1 MAPPAE
7 ISIPTTSI
15 STPSSSSE
23 SGGTKPFTLY
33 NITLRLPLRS
43 FVVQKRYSDFLALHQ
58 ALTSLVGSPPPEPL
72 PAKNWFK
79 STVNSPELTEKR
91 RVGLERYLRA
101 IAEPPDRRWRDTPVW
116 RAFLN
121 LPGGA
126 GGNAAASTTGSG
138 SGIEGKIPAIGLKD
152 ANLAAA
158 SDPGTWLD
166 LHRELK
172 GALHEARVALGRRD
186 GATENMTKLEAGSAA
201 KRALV
206 RAGSLLGALQEGL
219 GLRRR
224 RDLLAA
230 ARVERDGLDKLSSS
244 LAHASREAARQAS
257 ISGPSAGGGSGS
269 SSGEA
274 GERAKLFAAGS
285 SAAGG
290 GSVRGGRVLG
300 APLPETER
308 TRELDNDGV
317 LQLQRDTMRDQDM
330 EVEALARIV
339 RRQKEMG
346 LAINDEVERQTNMLD
361 NLNTNVDVVDKKLR
375 VAKGRV
381 KKLGFEE
388 EEEDEQDEAADEDS
402 LNRMIFVMSSEESS
416 VAEIVVVPTTV
427 VVQGDQ
433 QQQGEAVHRP
443 RQNGRIRLRRDQWL
457 LYESLPDDNNNDDGA
472 DDGDDNDEDHFS
484 SSNNKKNEKKTR
496 TKTESQKQQEHVAA
510 AEGKE
515 RKEERQGEKGTPS
528 GVGGSS
534 SSSSSEE
541 GNNILDAV
549 LLLCVKGVLAG
560 VQGFWLLQWVLGR
573 LSDVLT
579 KVVEFGLLL
588 LGIQPTTTTVPA
600 VGTE

>member
-15 STPSSSSE
+15 STPSSE
-23 SGGTKPFTLY
+23 SGGSSKPFTLY

-91 RVGLERYLRA
+91 RVALERYLRA

-126 GGNAAASTTGSG
+126 SGANAAASTAGSG

-186 GATENMTKLEAGSAA
+186 GATENMTKLEAGAAA

-219 GLRRR
+219 GVLKSSGRVGEGELRRR

-257 ISGPSAGGGSGS
+257 VSGPSGSGS

-274 GERAKLFAAGS
+274 GERAKLFAGS
-285 SAAGG
+285 SGAGG

-308 TRELDNDGV
+308 TRELDNEGV

-375 VAKGRV
+375 VAKGR
-381 KKLGFEE
+381 
-388 EEEDEQDEAADEDS
+388 EEDEENNDDDS
-402 LNRMIFVMSSEESS
+402 LNRMMFIMSSEEGS
-416 VAEIVVVPTTV
+416 VAEVVALPTTV
-427 VVQGDQ
+427 AQGDQ
-433 QQQGEAVHRP
+433 HEAIHRP
-443 RQNGRIRLRRDQWL
+443 RNGRLRLRRDQWL
-457 LYESLPDDNNNDDGA
+457 YELSLDDDGH
-472 DDGDDNDEDHFS
+472 DDHS
-484 SSNNKKNEKKTR
+484 STKDEKKSR
-496 TKTESQKQQEHVAA
+496 TASQQQQQGD
-510 AEGKE
+510 EGKGKRNE
-515 RKEERQGEKGTPS
+515 GLRAKGRPS
-528 GVGGSS
+528 GSGGGGG
-534 SSSSSEE
+534 EE
-541 GNNILDAV
+541 GNMFDAF

-579 KVVEFGLLL
+579 CVVEFGLLL
-588 LGIQPTTTTVPA
+588 LGQPSESF
-600 VGTE
+600 G

>member
-15 STPSSSSE
+15 STPSSSSSE
-23 SGGTKPFTLY
+23 SSSSKPFTLY

-58 ALTSLVGSPPPEPL
+58 SLTSLVGSPPPEPL
-72 PAKNWFK
+72 PGKNWFK

-91 RVGLERYLRA
+91 RAGLEKYLRA

-126 GGNAAASTTGSG
+126 GGNGAAGSTTGSG

-186 GATENMTKLEAGSAA
+186 GATENMTKLEAGAAA

-219 GLRRR
+219 GVLKSSGRVGEGELRRR

-257 ISGPSAGGGSGS
+257 ISGPSGGSGS

-274 GERAKLFAAGS
+274 GERAKLFAGS
-285 SAAGG
+285 SSGAG

-308 TRELDNDGV
+308 TRELDNEGV

-381 KKLGFEE
+381 KRLG
-388 EEEDEQDEAADEDS
+388 
-402 LNRMIFVMSSEESS
+402 
-416 VAEIVVVPTTV
+416 
-427 VVQGDQ
+427 
-433 QQQGEAVHRP
+433 
-443 RQNGRIRLRRDQWL
+443 
-457 LYESLPDDNNNDDGA
+457 
-472 DDGDDNDEDHFS
+472 
-484 SSNNKKNEKKTR
+484 
-496 TKTESQKQQEHVAA
+496 
-510 AEGKE
+510 
-515 RKEERQGEKGTPS
+515 
-528 GVGGSS
+528 
-534 SSSSSEE
+534 
-541 GNNILDAV
+541 
-549 LLLCVKGVLAG
+549 
-560 VQGFWLLQWVLGR
+560 
-573 LSDVLT
+573 
-579 KVVEFGLLL
+579 
-588 LGIQPTTTTVPA
+588 
-600 VGTE
+600 

>member
-15 STPSSSSE
+15 STPSSE
-23 SGGTKPFTLY
+23 SGGSSKPFTLY

-72 PAKNWFK
+72 PAKNWFR

-91 RVGLERYLRA
+91 RVALERYLRA

-126 GGNAAASTTGSG
+126 SGANAAASTAGSG

-186 GATENMTKLEAGSAA
+186 GATENMTKLEAGAAA

-219 GLRRR
+219 GVLKSSGRVGEGELRRR

-257 ISGPSAGGGSGS
+257 ISGPSGSGS

-274 GERAKLFAAGS
+274 GERAKLFAGS
-285 SAAGG
+285 SGAGG

-308 TRELDNDGV
+308 TRELDNEGV

-375 VAKGRV
+375 VAKGR
-381 KKLGFEE
+381 
-388 EEEDEQDEAADEDS
+388 EEDEENNDDDS
-402 LNRMIFVMSSEESS
+402 LNRMMFIMSSEEGS
-416 VAEIVVVPTTV
+416 VAEVVAVPTTV
-427 VVQGDQ
+427 AQGDQ
-433 QQQGEAVHRP
+433 HEAIHRP
-443 RQNGRIRLRRDQWL
+443 RNGRLRLRRDQWL
-457 LYESLPDDNNNDDGA
+457 YELSSDDDRHDD
-472 DDGDDNDEDHFS
+472 HS
-484 SSNNKKNEKKTR
+484 STKDEKKSR
-496 TKTESQKQQEHVAA
+496 TASQQQQQGD
-510 AEGKE
+510 EGKGKRNE
-515 RKEERQGEKGTPS
+515 GLRAKGRPS
-528 GVGGSS
+528 GGGGGSG
-534 SSSSSEE
+534 EE
-541 GNNILDAV
+541 GNMFDAF
-549 LLLCVKGVLAG
+549 LLLCVQGVLAG

-579 KVVEFGLLL
+579 CVVEFGLLL
-588 LGIQPTTTTVPA
+588 LGQPTESL
-600 VGTE
+600 G

>member
-15 STPSSSSE
+15 STPSSE
-23 SGGTKPFTLY
+23 SGGSSKPFTLY

-91 RVGLERYLRA
+91 RVALERYLRA

-126 GGNAAASTTGSG
+126 SGANAAASTAGSG

-186 GATENMTKLEAGSAA
+186 GATENMTKLEAGAAA

-219 GLRRR
+219 GVLKSSGRVGEGELRRR

-257 ISGPSAGGGSGS
+257 ISGPSGSGS

-274 GERAKLFAAGS
+274 GERAKLFAGS
-285 SAAGG
+285 SGAGG

-308 TRELDNDGV
+308 TRELDNEGV

-381 KKLGFEE
+381 KRLG
-388 EEEDEQDEAADEDS
+388 
-402 LNRMIFVMSSEESS
+402 
-416 VAEIVVVPTTV
+416 
-427 VVQGDQ
+427 
-433 QQQGEAVHRP
+433 
-443 RQNGRIRLRRDQWL
+443 
-457 LYESLPDDNNNDDGA
+457 
-472 DDGDDNDEDHFS
+472 
-484 SSNNKKNEKKTR
+484 
-496 TKTESQKQQEHVAA
+496 
-510 AEGKE
+510 
-515 RKEERQGEKGTPS
+515 
-528 GVGGSS
+528 
-534 SSSSSEE
+534 
-541 GNNILDAV
+541 
-549 LLLCVKGVLAG
+549 
-560 VQGFWLLQWVLGR
+560 
-573 LSDVLT
+573 
-579 KVVEFGLLL
+579 
-588 LGIQPTTTTVPA
+588 
-600 VGTE
+600 

>member
-15 STPSSSSE
+15 STPSSE
-23 SGGTKPFTLY
+23 SGGSLKPFTLY

-91 RVGLERYLRA
+91 RVALERYLRA

-126 GGNAAASTTGSG
+126 SGANAAASTAGSG

-186 GATENMTKLEAGSAA
+186 GATENMTKLEAGAAA

-206 RAGSLLGALQEGL
+206 RAGSLLGSLQEGL
-219 GLRRR
+219 GVLKSSGRVGEGELRRR

-257 ISGPSAGGGSGS
+257 ISGPSGSGS

-274 GERAKLFAAGS
+274 GERAKLFAGS
-285 SAAGG
+285 PGAGG

-300 APLPETER
+300 APLPETKR
-308 TRELDNDGV
+308 TKELDNEGV

-381 KKLGFEE
+381 KRLG
-388 EEEDEQDEAADEDS
+388 
-402 LNRMIFVMSSEESS
+402 
-416 VAEIVVVPTTV
+416 
-427 VVQGDQ
+427 
-433 QQQGEAVHRP
+433 
-443 RQNGRIRLRRDQWL
+443 
-457 LYESLPDDNNNDDGA
+457 
-472 DDGDDNDEDHFS
+472 
-484 SSNNKKNEKKTR
+484 
-496 TKTESQKQQEHVAA
+496 
-510 AEGKE
+510 
-515 RKEERQGEKGTPS
+515 
-528 GVGGSS
+528 
-534 SSSSSEE
+534 
-541 GNNILDAV
+541 
-549 LLLCVKGVLAG
+549 
-560 VQGFWLLQWVLGR
+560 
-573 LSDVLT
+573 
-579 KVVEFGLLL
+579 
-588 LGIQPTTTTVPA
+588 
-600 VGTE
+600 

>member
-15 STPSSSSE
+15 STPSSE
-23 SGGTKPFTLY
+23 SGGSSKPFTLY

-91 RVGLERYLRA
+91 RVALERYLRA

-126 GGNAAASTTGSG
+126 SGANAAASTAGSG

-186 GATENMTKLEAGSAA
+186 GATENMTKLEAGAAA

-219 GLRRR
+219 GVLKSGGRVGEGELRRR

-257 ISGPSAGGGSGS
+257 ISGPSGSGS

-274 GERAKLFAAGS
+274 GERAKLFAGS
-285 SAAGG
+285 TGAGG

-308 TRELDNDGV
+308 TRELDNEGV

-375 VAKGRV
+375 VAKGR
-381 KKLGFEE
+381 
-388 EEEDEQDEAADEDS
+388 EEDEENNDGDS
-402 LNRMIFVMSSEESS
+402 LNRMMFIMSSEEGS
-416 VAEIVVVPTTV
+416 VAEVVVVPTTV
-427 VVQGDQ
+427 AQEDQ
-433 QQQGEAVHRP
+433 HGAIHRP
-443 RQNGRIRLRRDQWL
+443 RNGRLRLRRDQWL
-457 LYESLPDDNNNDDGA
+457 YELSSDDDGH
-472 DDGDDNDEDHFS
+472 DDHS
-484 SSNNKKNEKKTR
+484 STKDEKKSR
-496 TKTESQKQQEHVAA
+496 TASQQQPQGD
-510 AEGKE
+510 EGKGKRNE
-515 RKEERQGEKGTPS
+515 GLRAKGRPS
-528 GVGGSS
+528 GGGGGG
-534 SSSSSEE
+534 EE
-541 GNNILDAV
+541 ESNMFDAF

-560 VQGFWLLQWVLGR
+560 VQGFWLLHYPYLIVL
-573 LSDVLT
+573 SATLT
-579 KVVEFGLLL
+579 
-588 LGIQPTTTTVPA
+588 PPA
-600 VGTE
+600 SP

>member
-23 SGGTKPFTLY
+23 SGGSTSSKPFTLY

-126 GGNAAASTTGSG
+126 GGSNAAASTTGSG
-138 SGIEGKIPAIGLKD
+138 SGIEGKIPAIGLKE

-186 GATENMTKLEAGSAA
+186 GATENMTKLEAGAAA
-201 KRALV
+201 KRALI

-219 GLRRR
+219 GVLKSSGRVGEGELRRR

-244 LAHASREAARQAS
+244 MAHASREAARQAS
-257 ISGPSAGGGSGS
+257 ISDGASGGARSGS

-274 GERAKLFAAGS
+274 GERAKLFAGS
-285 SAAGG
+285 SGAG

-361 NLNTNVDVVDKKLR
+361 HLNTNVDVVDKKLR
-375 VAKGRV
+375 VAKGR
-381 KKLGFEE
+381 E
-388 EEEDEQDEAADEDS
+388 EEEDEADEDS
-402 LNRMIFVMSSEESS
+402 FNRMIFLMSSEESS
-416 VAEIVVVPTTV
+416 VAEMVVVPTAV
-427 VVQGDQ
+427 AQEQ
-433 QQQGEAVHRP
+433 QSEVPHRA
-443 RQNGRIRLRRDQWL
+443 RHGRLRLRRDQWL
-457 LYESLPDDNNNDDGA
+457 YESLPDDDGHDDG
-472 DDGDDNDEDHFS
+472 S
-484 SSNNKKNEKKTR
+484 TEKEKTR
-496 TKTESQKQQEHVAA
+496 TKSQQPQQADIG
-510 AEGKE
+510 EGDGK
-515 RKEERQGEKGTPS
+515 
-528 GVGGSS
+528 GGSAGGGGG
-534 SSSSSEE
+534 EE
-541 GNNILDAV
+541 GNMFDAV
-549 LLLCVKGVLAG
+549 LLLCVQGVLAG

-573 LSDVLT
+573 LSDVL
-579 KVVEFGLLL
+579 VEFGLLL
-588 LGIQPTTTTVPA
+588 LGIQPSTT
-600 VGTE
+600 E

>member
-15 STPSSSSE
+15 STPSSCSE
-23 SGGTKPFTLY
+23 SGGSTSSKPFTLY

-126 GGNAAASTTGSG
+126 GGSNAAASTTGSG

-186 GATENMTKLEAGSAA
+186 GATENMTKLEAGAAA
-201 KRALV
+201 KRALI

-219 GLRRR
+219 GVLKSSGRVGEGELRRR

-244 LAHASREAARQAS
+244 MAHASREAARQAS
-257 ISGPSAGGGSGS
+257 IGDGASGGARSGS

-274 GERAKLFAAGS
+274 GERAKLFAGS
-285 SAAGG
+285 SGAG

-361 NLNTNVDVVDKKLR
+361 HLNTNVDVVDKKLR
-375 VAKGRV
+375 VAKGREE
-381 KKLGFEE
+381 EE
-388 EEEDEQDEAADEDS
+388 EEEDS
-402 LNRMIFVMSSEESS
+402 FNRMVFLMSSEESS
-416 VAEIVVVPTTV
+416 MAEMVVVPTAV
-427 VVQGDQ
+427 AQEQ
-433 QQQGEAVHRP
+433 QSEVPHRA
-443 RQNGRIRLRRDQWL
+443 RHGRLRLRRDQWL
-457 LYESLPDDNNNDDGA
+457 YESLPDDDGHDDR
-472 DDGDDNDEDHFS
+472 S
-484 SSNNKKNEKKTR
+484 TEKEKTR
-496 TKTESQKQQEHVAA
+496 TKSQQPQQADEGEG
-510 AEGKE
+510 EGKG
-515 RKEERQGEKGTPS
+515 KHPS
-528 GVGGSS
+528 GGGSAGRGG
-534 SSSSSEE
+534 EE
-541 GNNILDAV
+541 GNMFDAV
-549 LLLCVKGVLAG
+549 LLLCVQGVLAG

-573 LSDVLT
+573 LSDVL
-579 KVVEFGLLL
+579 VEFGLLL
-588 LGIQPTTTTVPA
+588 VGIQPSTT
-600 VGTE
+600 E